1 MDIKTNLYPSFWK
14 IIKHRFNDKNI
25 NKDLK
30 CPMNAS
36 DYQAVQQAANIYKLV
51 YETIF
56 SRTRGRISDPK
67 ELSLDENDLL
77 EIYTERLNNVI
88 ANPRVRRLFSS
99 LTLDDEIQQLD
110 FMLNN
115 SVDETADMNFVVGIL
130 VLGMTIEWLQPQVDS
145 IMHTSVMIGGKE
157 EKKLLDNHKN
167 MIDRLDSMKIELN
180 KRIRDYGYMY
190 NSYINTES

>member
-1 MDIKTNLYPSFWK
+1 MTLP
-14 IIKHRFNDKNI
+14 
-25 NKDLK
+25 
-30 CPMNAS
+30 
-36 DYQAVQQAANIYKLV
+36 

-56 SRTRGRISDPK
+56 SRTRGRISDMK

-88 ANPRVRRLFSS
+88 SNPRVRRLFSS

-110 FMLNN
+110 FTLNN

-145 IMHTSVMIGGKE
+145 IMHTSVMIGGDE
-157 EKKLLDNHKN
+157 LLQIAFARKQLTATHV
-167 MIDRLDSMKIELN
+167 
-180 KRIRDYGYMY
+180 
-190 NSYINTES
+190 

>member
-1 MDIKTNLYPSFWK
+1 MTLP
-14 IIKHRFNDKNI
+14 
-25 NKDLK
+25 
-30 CPMNAS
+30 
-36 DYQAVQQAANIYKLV
+36 

-56 SRTRGRISDPK
+56 SRTRGRINDPK

-77 EIYTERLNNVI
+77 EIYTERLSNVI
-88 ANPRVRRLFSS
+88 SNPRVRRLFSS

-110 FMLNN
+110 FTLNN

-145 IMHTSVMIGGKE
+145 IIHTSVMIGGKE
-157 EKKLLDNHKN
+157 EKKLLDNYKN
-167 MIDRLDSMKIELN
+167 MNDRLDSMKTELN

>member
-1 MDIKTNLYPSFWK
+1 MTLP
-14 IIKHRFNDKNI
+14 
-25 NKDLK
+25 
-30 CPMNAS
+30 
-36 DYQAVQQAANIYKLV
+36 

-56 SRTRGRISDPK
+56 SRTRGRINDPK

-88 ANPRVRRLFSS
+88 SNPRVRRLFSS

-110 FMLNN
+110 FTLNN

-157 EKKLLDNHKN
+157 EKKLLDNNKN
-167 MIDRLDSMKIELN
+167 MIDRLDSMKTELN